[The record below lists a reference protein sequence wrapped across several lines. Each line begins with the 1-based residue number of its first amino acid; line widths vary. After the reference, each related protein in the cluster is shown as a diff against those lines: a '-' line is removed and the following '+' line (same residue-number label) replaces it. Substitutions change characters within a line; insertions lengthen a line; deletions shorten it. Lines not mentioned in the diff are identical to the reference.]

1 VCCCFLQVC
10 CVLGQTPQSLSEYIV
25 SEVRAALEGCRALPK
40 AVTVGLDVEL
50 DTCAGTSLGDVHVTS
65 LKSESERPS
74 AQAEVE
80 GGEALALESSCVRE
94 KEEEEEA
101 EEEEEEEEEH
111 TLSGSEA
118 SATWQHSQHTER
130 LLLASVATMEYARSP
145 VREEGGG
152 STDIIVYSSQ
162 LDTSR
167 LVSSDV
173 SVDSSQLPTAPAAVL
188 AGGALEANEAREE
201 GGHVRR
207 ISPVDENEEEGL
219 STDAET
225 PLVEDDTLDSGET
238 ILEEEEGPRA
248 SSDAESPPVEDV
260 HRRSTVDAETP
271 LVDDDTLDSGETLL
285 EDEEPGRVIFSDGSE
300 TCSPCPSVSDPADVD
315 AAITGTQVEGEGNP
329 CAQEVEVR
337 TEVVQEEADPATHVA
352 KSKCAIL
359 LVVVT
364 LQCAVRGWR
373 ARKIARTMVLDNF
386 AHATPARVFRVCQ
399 GVQQQIQNRQRE
411 NTSQLQDAQ
420 QQDEDPGLDQE
431 QEQEQEGLAPPPA
444 SVSGGQ
450 QQQQQQQQSRRH
462 RRRAAVRLQR
472 QQKEQQQDMGE
483 SFPFGSPDAGAP
495 AATAHENSCQELV
508 AGAAAASAARE
519 ASAASPIV
527 ETPGVDSLQSSTQAS
542 VGAQA
547 SRKRDLEMRL
557 LRCTPQEVKSQLAP
571 RCLFPTSPLISGAA
585 VNRRLSLSGKKTKTR
600 KHADQVASVVQPEI
614 KSESLDAPSLADT
627 QMSTETHRQ
636 TSTPTPVKEE
646 WLAECGVQTDAHR
659 PGSHV
664 EAPHTP
670 AEKRSVH
677 PRYVCPLRRTR
688 QSSVLR
694 RQ

>member
-1 VCCCFLQVC
+1 MCCCFLQVC

-25 SEVRAALEGCRALPK
+25 SELRAALQGGRALPK

-50 DTCAGTSLGDVHVTS
+50 DTCAGMSLGDVHVTS

-80 GGEALALESSCVRE
+80 GGEALALESSCVLE

-101 EEEEEEEEEH
+101 EEEAEEEEEH

-173 SVDSSQLPTAPAAVL
+173 SVDSSQLPTAPSAVL

-207 ISPVDENEEEGL
+207 TSPVDENVEEGL
-219 STDAET
+219 SSDAET

-300 TCSPCPSVSDPADVD
+300 TCSPCPSVSDPVDVD
-315 AAITGTQVEGEGNP
+315 AVITGTQVEGAGNP

-337 TEVVQEEADPATHVA
+337 TELVEEKADPATHVA
-352 KSKCAIL
+352 KPEWAIL
-359 LVVVT
+359 FVVVT

-373 ARKIARTMVLDNF
+373 ARKTARTMVLDNF
-386 AHATPARVFRVCQ
+386 AQATPARVFRVCQ
-399 GVQQQIQNRQRE
+399 GVQQQIQDRQRE
-411 NTSQLQDAQ
+411 NTLQLQDAQ
-420 QQDEDPGLDQE
+420 QQDEEPVLEQE
-431 QEQEQEGLAPPPA
+431 QEQEQESLPFPPA

-450 QQQQQQQQSRRH
+450 RQQQHQQQSRRH

-472 QQKEQQQDMGE
+472 QQKEQQLELGE
-483 SFPFGSPDAGAP
+483 SLPSGSPDAGAP
-495 AATAHENSCQELV
+495 AATAHEKGCQELE
-508 AGAAAASAARE
+508 AGAA
-519 ASAASPIV
+519 
-527 ETPGVDSLQSSTQAS
+527 SL
-542 VGAQA
+542 GAQA
-547 SRKRDLEMRL
+547 SRKRDVEMRL
-557 LRCTPQEVKSQLAP
+557 LLCTPQEVKSQLAP

-600 KHADQVASVVQPEI
+600 KHADQVAAEVQPEI

-677 PRYVCPLRRTR
+677 PRYVCPLRRKR
-688 QSSVLR
+688 QSSLLR
-694 RQ
+694 PQ